1 MRILIIEP
9 YDTGSHGVW
18 MRGYRTFSQHEV
30 HLLTLEGQFWQ
41 WRLVGGAVALAEQYL
56 TLDFTPDLIVASD
69 MLDLGKFLALT
80 RPVTS
85 QIPIALYFHENQLT
99 YPTGPRQKRHHHY
112 AYINYASALVADAV
126 YFNSAFH
133 RDSFFN
139 ALPRLLK
146 HFPDYNSLHTI
157 PQIKERSD
165 VLPVGLDLERYD
177 PYRPKSETP
186 RDPGQPP
193 LVLWNH
199 RWEFDKNPE
208 PFFKALA
215 RLAAEDVP
223 FRVAL
228 VGENQRQEPTEFE
241 AARDLLGER
250 VAQYGYLD
258 SFADYARLL
267 WDSDIIASSAK
278 HDFFGI
284 SVVEAI
290 YCGCWPVLPW
300 RLNYPDLIPAS
311 QHENTLY
318 RADSGLYFRLRERL
332 LNPTPAPPELR
343 EFVRQ
348 FDWRQLAPRYDAAFE
363 AVASG
368 RAITPDS

>member
-18 MRGYRTFSQHEV
+18 MRGYRSFSQHEV

-56 TLDFTPDLIVASD
+56 ALDLKPDLIIASD

-80 RPVTS
+80 RPVTAE
-85 QIPIALYFHENQLT
+85 IPTVLYFHENQLT

-126 YFNSAFH
+126 FFNSNFH

-157 PQIKERSD
+157 PQIRERSG

-177 PYRPKSETP
+177 PYRPKE
-186 RDPGQPP
+186 PP
-193 LVLWNH
+193 ASCAAAAGAVVIAGVRLTSGAVL
-199 RWEFDKNPE
+199 RC
-208 PFFKALA
+208 A

-223 FRVAL
+223 FRVAMS
-228 VGENQRQEPTEFE
+228 
-241 AARDLLGER
+241 ARTSASSPPSLRRRATARRPSDTVWLS
-250 VAQYGYLD
+250 D

-267 WDSDIIASSAK
+267 WESDIVASSAK

-290 YCGCWPVLPW
+290 HCGCWPVLCGGC
-300 RLNYPDLIPAS
+300 LNYPDLIPNHA
-311 QHENTLY
+311 NALY
-318 RADSGLYFRLRERL
+318 RADSGLYFRCVS
-332 LNPTPAPPELR
+332 AC
-343 EFVRQ
+343 
-348 FDWRQLAPRYDAAFE
+348 
-363 AVASG
+363 
-368 RAITPDS
+368 